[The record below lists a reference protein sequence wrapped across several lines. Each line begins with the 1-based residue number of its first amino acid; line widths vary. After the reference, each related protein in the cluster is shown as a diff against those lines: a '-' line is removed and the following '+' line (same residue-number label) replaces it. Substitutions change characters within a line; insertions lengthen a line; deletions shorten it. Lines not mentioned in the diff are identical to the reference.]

1 MATAEQARFDAPNET
16 RTFPFG
22 KLDLL
27 KIGGSEIGRL
37 TLEPGW
43 RWSEHVKPIAGTELC
58 EAPHFQ
64 YHAAG
69 VLGVRMADGTDLE
82 ARAGDVTALPHGH
95 DAWVVG
101 SEPVVL
107 IDWWG
112 ASNYA
117 R

>member
-1 MATAEQARFDAPNET
+1 MATAEQRTFDNPDET
-16 RTFPFG
+16 RRFPFG
-22 KLDLL
+22 KVDLVQ
-27 KIGGSEIGRL
+27 IGGSEIGRL

-43 RWSEHVKPIAGTELC
+43 RWSDHVKPIAGTELC

-64 YHAAG
+64 FHAAG
-69 VLGVRMADGTDLE
+69 VLGVRMADGTELE
-82 ARAGDVTALPHGH
+82 AHPGDVTALPHGH

-101 SEPVVL
+101 DMPVVV

-117 R
+117 K